1 MSDSIILQAEKVTK
15 VYPGTL
21 ALDAVDFNIYKG
33 KVNVLIG
40 ENGAGKSTLMK
51 ILAGVEQA
59 SSGKLLLNGQEVHLK
74 SPRDAAKH
82 GIGIIYQELNLF
94 PNLNISEN
102 IFVAREQI
110 SNFGV
115 IQHSKQEAMATKLL
129 ERTQQPINPKTIVG
143 DLRIGQQQ
151 IVEIAKALAQD
162 ATILIMDEPT
172 SALSQSEVES
182 LFKIIEDLTKQG
194 VSIVYISHKLD
205 ELLRIGD
212 YFTILRDG
220 KLVAEAPAPE
230 VSLSWIVEK
239 MVGRKPESLFSRDE
253 HKVKEELLRVEN
265 VTLPRVG
272 GGFLL
277 DRVSFSLRAGE
288 ILGIYG
294 LMGAGRSEL
303 LESLLGLHPAKGRI
317 HLAGQEL
324 KGDIGERLKAGIA
337 LVPEDRQ
344 RMGLIQSLSVAK
356 NMTLASLKMFLQGIS
371 LSDAKEKKSVKQMIS
386 ELAIKVANPEHLITS
401 LSGGNQQKVVV
412 AKSLLTQPKV
422 LLMDEPTRGI
432 DVAAKADM
440 FSIMNDLAN
449 QGLGV
454 IFVSS
459 ELKEILAMAD
469 RVLVMMKGRITAEF
483 LRSDMNEQNLVAAST
498 EQSGGGMRVIS
509 AKPTSQKLSWRM
521 VLLSSK
527 SLHRPCYLG
536 NCFCLS
542 KSGIFNYR

>member
-1 MSDSIILQAEKVTK
+1 MDSVILHAEKVSK

-59 SSGKLLLNGQEVHLK
+59 SSGKLLLNGQEIHLK

-82 GIGIIYQELNLF
+82 GISIIYQELNLF
-94 PNLNISEN
+94 PNLNVSEN
-102 IFVAREQI
+102 IFAAREQV
-110 SNFGV
+110 SGFGI
-115 IQHSKQEAMATKLL
+115 IQHGKQEAMATKLL
-129 ERTQQPINPKTIVG
+129 GRTLQPISPKALVA

-162 ATILIMDEPT
+162 ANILIMDEPT
-172 SALSQSEVES
+172 SALSQREVES
-182 LFKIIEDLTKQG
+182 LFNIIEDLTEQG

-205 ELLRIGD
+205 ELLKIGD

-220 KLVAEAPAPE
+220 KFVAEAPASD

-253 HKVKEELLRVEN
+253 HKAKEELLKVEN
-265 VTLPRVG
+265 LTLPRVG
-272 GGFLL
+272 GGFLI
-277 DRVSFSLRAGE
+277 DRVSFSLHAGE

-303 LESLLGLHPAKGRI
+303 LESLMGLHAAKGQVR
-317 HLAGQEL
+317 LSGKEL
-324 KGDIGERLKAGIA
+324 KGHIDERLAHGIA
-337 LVPEDRQ
+337 LIPEDRQ
-344 RMGLIQSLSVAK
+344 RMGLVQSLSIAK
-356 NMTLASLKMFLQGIS
+356 NMTLASLKTFLQGLW
-371 LSDAKEKKSVKQMIS
+371 LSDMKEKTRVRQMIS
-386 ELAIKVANPEHLITS
+386 ELAIKAANPEQLITS

-412 AKSLLTQPKV
+412 AKSLLTQPRV

-449 QGLGV
+449 KGLGI

-469 RVLVMMKGRITAEF
+469 RVLAMTKGRVTAEF
-483 LRSDMNEQNLVAAST
+483 SRREMNEQKLVAAST
-498 EQSGGGMRVIS
+498 EQAV
-509 AKPTSQKLSWRM
+509 AA
-521 VLLSSK
+521 
-527 SLHRPCYLG
+527 
-536 NCFCLS
+536 
-542 KSGIFNYR
+542 

>member
-1 MSDSIILQAEKVTK
+1 MDSVILHAEKVSK

-59 SSGKLLLNGQEVHLK
+59 SSGKLLLNGQEIYLK
-74 SPRDAAKH
+74 SPRDAARH

-94 PNLNISEN
+94 PNLNVSEN
-102 IFVAREQI
+102 IFAAREQV
-110 SNFGV
+110 SGLGV
-115 IQHSKQEAMATKLL
+115 IQHGKQESLAKKLL
-129 ERTQQPINPKTIVG
+129 ERTQQPISPKALVAE
-143 DLRIGQQQ
+143 LRIGQQQ

-162 ATILIMDEPT
+162 ANILIMDEPT

-182 LFKIIEDLTKQG
+182 LFKIIEDLTEQG

-220 KLVAEAPAPE
+220 KLVAEAPASA

-253 HKVKEELLRVEN
+253 HKTTQELLRVEN
-265 VTLPRVG
+265 LTLPRV

-303 LESLLGLHPAKGRI
+303 LESLMGLHPAKGQI

-324 KGDIGERLKAGIA
+324 KGSIDERLAAGIA

-344 RMGLIQSLSVAK
+344 RMGLVQSLSVAK
-356 NMTLASLKMFLQGIS
+356 NMTLASLKTFLRGVS
-371 LSDAKEKKSVKQMIS
+371 LSDGKERKSVRQMIS
-386 ELAIKVANPEHLITS
+386 ELSIKVANPEQLITS

-449 QGLGV
+449 KGLGV

-469 RVLVMMKGRITAEF
+469 RVLVMMKGRITAE
-483 LRSDMNEQNLVAAST
+483 LSRREMNEQTLVTAST
-498 EQSGGGMRVIS
+498 EQVV
-509 AKPTSQKLSWRM
+509 AA
-521 VLLSSK
+521 
-527 SLHRPCYLG
+527 
-536 NCFCLS
+536 
-542 KSGIFNYR
+542 

>member
-1 MSDSIILQAEKVTK
+1 MADPIILHAGKVSK

-59 SSGKLLLNGQEVHLK
+59 TSGKLLLNGQEITLK

-94 PNLNISEN
+94 PNLNVSEN
-102 IFVAREQI
+102 IFAAREQVSGLGI
-110 SNFGV
+110 
-115 IQHSKQEAMATKLL
+115 IQHKKQEAMAVKLL
-129 ERTQQPINPKTIVG
+129 ERTQQPISPKALVA

-162 ATILIMDEPT
+162 ANILIMDEPT

-182 LFKIIEDLTKQG
+182 LFKIIEDLTEQG

-220 KLVAEAPAPE
+220 KLVAEAPASN

-239 MVGRKPESLFSRDE
+239 MVGRKPESLFSSDE
-253 HKVKEELLRVEN
+253 HEATEELLRVEN
-265 VTLPRVG
+265 LTLPRVG
-272 GGFLL
+272 GGFML
-277 DRVSFSLRAGE
+277 DKVSFSLHAGE

-303 LESLLGLHPAKGRI
+303 LESLMGLHPAKGHVR
-317 HLAGQEL
+317 LAGKEL
-324 KGDIGERLKAGIA
+324 KGHIDERLEAGIA
-337 LVPEDRQ
+337 LIPEDRQ
-344 RMGLIQSLSVAK
+344 RMGLVQSLSVSK
-356 NMTLASLKMFLQGIS
+356 NMTLASLKTFLQGLA
-371 LSDAKEKKSVKQMIS
+371 LSDAKEKKSVREMIS
-386 ELAIKVANPEHLITS
+386 ELAIKVANPEQLITS

-412 AKSLLTQPKV
+412 AKGLLTQPKV

-449 QGLGV
+449 KGLGV

-469 RVLVMMKGRITAEF
+469 RVLVMMKGRITAE
-483 LRSDMNEQNLVAAST
+483 LSRSEINEQRLVAAST
-498 EQSGGGMRVIS
+498 EQAV
-509 AKPTSQKLSWRM
+509 AA
-521 VLLSSK
+521 
-527 SLHRPCYLG
+527 
-536 NCFCLS
+536 
-542 KSGIFNYR
+542 

>member
-1 MSDSIILQAEKVTK
+1 MDTVILHAEKVSK

-21 ALDAVDFNIYKG
+21 ALDTVDFNIYKG

-59 SSGKLLLNGQEVHLK
+59 SSGRLLSNGREIHLK

-94 PNLNISEN
+94 PNLNVSEN
-102 IFVAREQI
+102 IFAAREQV
-110 SNFGV
+110 SSLGV
-115 IQHSKQEAMATKLL
+115 IQHGKQEALATQLL
-129 ERTQQPINPKTIVG
+129 KRTQQPINPKALVG

-162 ATILIMDEPT
+162 ANILIMDEPT

-182 LFKIIEDLTKQG
+182 LFKIIEDLTEQG

-212 YFTILRDG
+212 YFTVLRDG
-220 KLVAEAPAPE
+220 KLVAEAPSQD

-239 MVGRKPESLFSRDE
+239 MVGRKPELLFARDE
-253 HKVKEELLRVEN
+253 HKATQELLRVEN
-265 VTLPRVG
+265 LTLPRIG

-303 LESLLGLHPAKGRI
+303 LESLMGLHPAKGRI
-317 HLAGQEL
+317 LLAGHEL
-324 KGDIGERLKAGIA
+324 KGNINERLESGIA

-356 NMTLASLKMFLQGIS
+356 NMTLASLKTFLQGVS
-371 LSDAKEKKSVKQMIS
+371 LSDAKEKKSVRQMIS
-386 ELAIKVANPEHLITS
+386 ELVIKVANPEQLITS

-440 FSIMNDLAN
+440 FGIMNDLAN
-449 QGLGV
+449 KGLGV

-469 RVLVMMKGRITAEF
+469 RVLVMMKGRVMTE
-483 LRSDMNEQNLVAAST
+483 LSRHEMNEQELVTAST
-498 EQSGGGMRVIS
+498 V
-509 AKPTSQKLSWRM
+509 ATSPEKA
-521 VLLSSK
+521 VVT
-527 SLHRPCYLG
+527 
-536 NCFCLS
+536 
-542 KSGIFNYR
+542 

>member
-1 MSDSIILQAEKVTK
+1 MTDTGPVEKIVLHAEKVSK

-59 SSGKLLLNGQEVHLK
+59 SSGKLLLNGQEIYLK

-94 PNLNISEN
+94 PNLNVSEN
-102 IFVAREQI
+102 IFAAREQV
-110 SNFGV
+110 SALGV
-115 IQHSKQEAMATKLL
+115 VQHAKQEALAMKLL
-129 ERTQQPINPKTIVG
+129 ARTQQPISPRALVA

-162 ATILIMDEPT
+162 ANILIMDEPT

-182 LFKIIEDLTKQG
+182 LFRIIEDLTEQG

-220 KLVAEAPAPE
+220 KLVAEAPAQD
-230 VSLSWIVEK
+230 VSLIWIVEK

-253 HKVKEELLRVEN
+253 HKVTQELLRVEN
-265 VTLPRVG
+265 LTLPRVG

-303 LESLLGLHPAKGRI
+303 LESLIGLHPAKGRI
-317 HLAGQEL
+317 LLSGQEL
-324 KGDIGERLKAGIA
+324 KGDIGERLNAGIA

-344 RMGLIQSLSVAK
+344 RMGLVQSLSVAK
-356 NMTLASLKMFLQGIS
+356 NMTLANLKTFMQGVT
-371 LSDAKEKKSVKQMIS
+371 LSDAKEKKSVGQMIS
-386 ELAIKVANPEHLITS
+386 ELAIKVANPEQLITS

-449 QGLGV
+449 KGLGV

-469 RVLVMMKGRITAEF
+469 RVLVLMKGRITAE
-483 LRSDMNEQNLVAAST
+483 LSRRDMNEQALVAAST
-498 EQSGGGMRVIS
+498 VATSTEQVV
-509 AKPTSQKLSWRM
+509 A
-521 VLLSSK
+521 V
-527 SLHRPCYLG
+527 
-536 NCFCLS
+536 
-542 KSGIFNYR
+542 